1 MTDLLAMLEAATEGS
16 RTLDILV
23 ASDVLTKQQVTDF
36 LLEEY
41 TRQSGGKVPHY
52 TTSIDAALTLVP
64 EGTEWIL
71 ETVPEE
77 GGYGAG
83 VGESMWNSFA
93 LTPALAICIAALKAR
108 SA

>member
-1 MTDLLAMLEAATEGS
+1 MTLIEKLEAATEGS
-16 RTLDILV
+16 RELDLKIGQ
-23 ASDVLTKQQVTDF
+23 ATH
-36 LLEEY
+36 
-41 TRQSGGKVPHY
+41 RGMRGRVPNYWADNLRLMGQLPEY

-71 ETVPEE
+71 LTVPEE

-93 LTPALAICIAALKAR
+93 LTPALAICIAALRAR
-108 SA
+108 A